1 MGRETAGIS
10 DREYIHG
17 QFVSLEATLIA
28 YFDKQFSA
36 IRKCVENNRTVEMAG
51 PSVEFEWKLR
61 MRREVDRVVKA
72 YPNRFADFN
81 ILLRRIYT
89 KMRNAYGIVLEQDV
103 KEYKDLYKPDKEPS
117 KLEVISCNEQYRS
130 LFESILGNIEEE
142 EKMAKEKKA
151 TIDESLM
158 SKSRAEIIQ
167 PLIVARGDKSNYGC
181 ATYTAVKSRMK
192 KLGADFEAA
201 EAAYR
206 GREGIKRK
214 VKSKELMDVDV
225 NLKRKFIEAVTELLI
240 EAKKNG
246 GNHE

>member
-1 MGRETAGIS
+1 MGRETGIS

-17 QFVSLEATLIA
+17 QFVCLEATLIA

-36 IRKCVENNRTVEMAG
+36 IRKCIENNRIVEMAG
-51 PSVEFEWKLR
+51 PPEEFEWKLR
-61 MRREVDRVVKA
+61 MRKEVDRVVKA

-81 ILLRRIYT
+81 ILLKRIYT
-89 KMRNAYGIVLEQDV
+89 KMRNTYGVVLEQDV

-117 KLEVISCNEQYRS
+117 KLEVISCKEQYRS
-130 LFESILGNIEEE
+130 LFESILVNIEEE
-142 EKMAKEKKA
+142 ARTAKEKKA
-151 TIDESLM
+151 AIDESLM

-167 PLIVARGDKSNYGC
+167 PLIEARGDKSNYGC
-181 ATYTAVKSRMK
+181 ATYTAVKARMK

-214 VKSKELMDVDV
+214 VKSKELMDVDLG
-225 NLKRKFIEAVTELLI
+225 LKRKFIEAVTELLV
-240 EAKKNG
+240 EARNG